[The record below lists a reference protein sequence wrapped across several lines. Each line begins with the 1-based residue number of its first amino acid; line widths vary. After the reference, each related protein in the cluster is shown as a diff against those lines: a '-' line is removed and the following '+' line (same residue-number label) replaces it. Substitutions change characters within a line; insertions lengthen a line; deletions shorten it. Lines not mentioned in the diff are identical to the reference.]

1 MTDTTDTAIVINTD
15 EKFTN
20 EKFTNE
26 KIINNITEMT
36 NIDQP
41 FILDDG
47 WSFIFAP
54 NGGLIYE
61 NIREIVNKLL
71 SDDVKKLGEFIKFTN
86 SLIHEP
92 NDVIFKQ
99 RSEKAHGVRYGYIL
113 VDFMCRNTDVNIICA
128 SHGIF
133 TIPSYSHMSGRKC
146 PACVGRGRS
155 SQSSTQLK
163 FQDGNQSI
171 NRAMENC
178 AAVSDCS
185 AENCAAASSHSITK
199 RSGKCV
205 KHDIKEYL
213 IDPLAIEHP
222 LLNLNEFV
230 YKGRDIMGRV
240 FCGKC
245 LETFDYTPRA
255 LLRSGCPFCAFT
267 KPNTQAMKNNIIIE
281 FGNIVDMTN
290 SEYVNAKTT
299 IEFGCNIDKTHGTF
313 KKFYKDFML
322 GESCHRCRNKIMR
335 TIGLLPNFN
344 KYLASL
350 SIRANPDLHMD
361 LLTKYGKQIIAEIPR
376 AADVE
381 DAIVPIVSA
390 NTNAINSTN
399 NFVNNSTIV
408 IEDTPADVGVS
419 ESFTSAFT
427 ASHVSTVANIPTLSD
442 IIGGVKIPDE
452 VVRILDGLNINLFRG
467 IVFDNL
473 SDWRNPTLE
482 ILLHQVNLYKNH
494 HNARASLLPENQ
506 EFRKRM
512 EERGNVFLD
521 LNFSPTI
528 RDKRKNKIKVW
539 CPIFSHGVWE
549 SNYADLYGGRT
560 VCHYCSKHNTP
571 EDLFRL
577 NLWNTHHGRFV
588 LTGPYT
594 TTRNVVHVRCTTCGC
609 SGTNKGYIVLEDNYK
624 CSICAG
630 TKAMKPEEYVR
641 SADEMWN
648 YHNQSLDH
656 SETVYS
662 GPTKSVTVKCLVHG
676 YFNNIAKLHL
686 NPSVGGCPQ
695 CRKK

>member
-1 MTDTTDTAIVINTD
+1 MDTTDTAIVINTD

-20 EKFTNE
+20 EASINE
-26 KIINNITEMT
+26 KIITNITEMT
-36 NIDQP
+36 NINQP

-61 NIREIVNKLL
+61 NIREVVNKLL
-71 SDDVKKLGEFIKFTN
+71 YNDVKKLEEFIKFTN
-86 SLIHEP
+86 SLIREP

-99 RSEKAHGVRYGYIL
+99 RSEKAHGPRYGYIL

-146 PACVGRGRS
+146 PACVRRGRS
-155 SQSSTQLK
+155 SQSLTQLK
-163 FQDGNQSI
+163 SQDGNQLI

-178 AAVSDCS
+178 AAASD
-185 AENCAAASSHSITK
+185 HSITK

-213 IDPLAIEHP
+213 IDPLAIDHP

-240 FCGKC
+240 SCGKC

-267 KPNTQAMKNNIIIE
+267 KPSTQAMKNNIINE

-290 SEYVNAKTT
+290 SEYVNARTT
-299 IEFGCNIDKTHGTF
+299 IEFGCNIDKSHGTF

-322 GESCHRCRNKIMR
+322 GESCHRCRDEIMR
-335 TIGLLPNFN
+335 TMGMLPNFN

-361 LLTKYGKQIIAEIPR
+361 LLTKYGKQIPMEVPR
-376 AADVE
+376 TAGLETV
-381 DAIVPIVSA
+381 IVPIVSA
-390 NTNAINSTN
+390 NTDDINPTN
-399 NFVNNSTIV
+399 NLINNSTIV
-408 IEDTPADVGVS
+408 IGDNPADVADMTVS
-419 ESFTSAFT
+419 
-427 ASHVSTVANIPTLSD
+427 IPTVSD
-442 IIGGVKIPDE
+442 SINGVKIPDE
-452 VVRILDGLNINLFRG
+452 IMRILDGLNIDLFRG
-467 IVFDNL
+467 IAFDNL

-482 ILLHQVNLYKNH
+482 ILLRQVNLYKKYY
-494 HNARASLLPENQ
+494 NAHASLLPENQ
-506 EFRKRM
+506 EFRKKI
-512 EERGNVFLD
+512 EERGNAFLD
-521 LNFSPTI
+521 LNFSSTI
-528 RDKRKNKIKVW
+528 RDKRRNKIKVW

-560 VCHYCSKHNTP
+560 VCHCCSKHSVS

-594 TTRNVVHVRCTTCGC
+594 TSRNIVHVRCTTCGC
-609 SGTNKGYIVLEDNYK
+609 SGTNKGYIVLENNYK

-630 TKAMKPEEYVR
+630 TKAMRPEEYIHF
-641 SADEMWN
+641 ADEMWK
-648 YHNQSLDH
+648 YHQQSLDH

-662 GPTKSVTVKCLVHG
+662 GPTKPVTIKCLSHG

-686 NPSVGGCPQ
+686 NPILGGCPQ